1 MHYAGITVGTVVSIG
16 TAPLFTALLE
26 RVFDGKK
33 LSMLWFI
40 SFVFGVVGV
49 LFLSVG
55 EAHGSVAA
63 TEPALKT
70 LGIGLGLLAGL
81 TYSLYSWIA
90 KKLMQNGIAA
100 KAAMGM
106 IFGMGALIL
115 LPSLYFSGG
124 NVLAQNIN
132 IAVLAYMMLIPMFIG
147 YLLFGY
153 GLKHIPASR
162 AITLTLFEPLVAAL
176 LAILLV
182 GEQLAPIGWWGM
194 GLIFVCLAL
203 LSKAK

>member
-1 MHYAGITVGTVVSIG
+1 
-16 TAPLFTALLE
+16 
-26 RVFDGKK
+26 
-33 LSMLWFI
+33 
-40 SFVFGVVGV
+40 
-49 LFLSVG
+49 
-55 EAHGSVAA
+55 
-63 TEPALKT
+63 
-70 LGIGLGLLAGL
+70 
-81 TYSLYSWIA
+81 
-90 KKLMQNGIAA
+90 MQNGIAA

-106 IFGMGALIL
+106 IFGLGAVIL

-132 IAVLAYMMLIPMFIG
+132 IAVLVYMMLIPMFIG

-182 GEQLAPIGWWGM
+182 GEQLAPIGWLGM
-194 GLIFVCLAL
+194 GLIFVCLTL